1 MRFSRTDVLYRL
13 RHSLRFVVFLCWVVG
28 GGVGSGGVGLGGG
41 GLGVGGWSWGVVGG
55 VGGWVGVGKIKTWKI
70 RNSENLKP

>member
-13 RHSLRFVVFLCWVVG
+13 RHSLCFVVFLCWAVG

-41 GLGVGGWSWGVVGG
+41 GLGVGGWSWGVGGG
-55 VGGWVGVGKIKTWKI
+55 VGGLGWKD
-70 RNSENLKP
+70 